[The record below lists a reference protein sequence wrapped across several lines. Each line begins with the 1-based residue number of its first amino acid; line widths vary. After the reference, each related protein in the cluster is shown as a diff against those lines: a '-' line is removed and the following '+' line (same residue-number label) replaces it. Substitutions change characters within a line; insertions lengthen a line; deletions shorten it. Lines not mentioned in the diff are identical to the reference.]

1 MRRVYGG
8 TAWVLN
14 RYIGGLRFMGTA
26 ICEVKSGTRSQIPEE
41 RDKDGKGWEEA
52 TTKTIQSDVVK
63 GTQVH
68 EG

>member
-1 MRRVYGG
+1 
-8 TAWVLN
+8 
-14 RYIGGLRFMGTA
+14 MGTA

-63 GTQVH
+63 GAQVH
-68 EG
+68 DG